1 MFTVELFV
9 LARKMKNKNS
19 SNSWMNNEIEVYLNN
34 RIVVA
39 VVQSLSNP
47 TLCDPMNCSMPGFSV
62 HHYLPEFAQTHV
74 HWVSDAIQPSHPLTP
89 FSSCPQSF
97 PASESFPM
105 SRLFASGGQSIRAS
119 ASASVL
125 PMNNQDW
132 FPLGLTGLI
141 SFLSKGLS
149 RVFSSTTSWKHQ
161 FFAAQPFLW
170 STSHNHAWLLVKP
183 SVQLSCSVLSDS
195 LQSHG
200 PDILHI
206 RCQNIG
212 KTITLTVWTFVGN
225 VMSLL
230 FNTLSRFVITFL
242 PRSKHL
248 LISCS

>member
-1 MFTVELFV
+1 MDCSMS
-9 LARKMKNKNS
+9 A
-19 SNSWMNNEIEVYLNN
+19 
-34 RIVVA
+34 
-39 VVQSLSNP
+39 SLSF
-47 TLCDPMNCSMPGFSV
+47 TISQ
-62 HHYLPEFAQTHV
+62 EFAQTHV
-74 HWVSDAIQPSHPLTP
+74 HWVGDAIQPSHPL
-89 FSSCPQSF
+89 SSPSP
-97 PASESFPM
+97 PAFNLSQHEGLYSM
-105 SRLFASGGQSIRAS
+105 SRRFTSGGQSTE
-119 ASASVL
+119 ASASVF
-125 PMNNQDW
+125 PMNVQGW
-132 FPLGLTGLI
+132 FPLELTGLI
-141 SFLSKGLS
+141 SLLSKGLS
-149 RVFSSTTSWKHQ
+149 RIFSSTTVWRHQ

-248 LISCS
+248 LISWLQSPSAGILEPKKIKSLTVFHCFPIYLPWSDRTRCQDLSVLNAEF